1 MSESNHASDPFEMA
15 VEDYIASEMSK
26 TDLDEA
32 IPSGL
37 RVSSGTARS
46 VYVAPVPEGWHL
58 HHICRN
64 RWCKNPA
71 HLISVSPDDH
81 RKLHA
86 RETFCD

>member
-1 MSESNHASDPFEMA
+1 MSESNHEREQDEFLSNEAFATIFTAM
-15 VEDYIASEMSK
+15 
-26 TDLDEA
+26 DEA
-32 IPSGL
+32 IPTGP
-37 RVSSGTARS
+37 RVSSTTARS

-58 HHICRN
+58 HHICKN